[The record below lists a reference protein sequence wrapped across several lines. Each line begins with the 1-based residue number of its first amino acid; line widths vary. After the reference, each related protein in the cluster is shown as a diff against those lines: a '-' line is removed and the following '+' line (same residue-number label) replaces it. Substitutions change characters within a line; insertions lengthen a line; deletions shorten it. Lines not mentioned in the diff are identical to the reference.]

1 MPLLMD
7 MGRQPTILAAGL
19 SSAGDLKVS
28 DYQHLRR
35 SLAGRPQA
43 SGPIISRMSYPRIFA
58 LAQEML
64 DAYAA
69 GRSIAVPPSA
79 REGGCDLDTGYAVEA
94 ELTRIRR
101 AGGRRTVGRKIGLAN
116 RAVWRALKMKTLVW
130 ANMYDDTV
138 HHAARGDATLSLARM
153 RAPRLEPEIVV
164 KLRTAPVGGPSSQR
178 RPAGSQSDLALL
190 QPGVDAV
197 GALEAVD
204 WYALAFELVDCP
216 FPDWRFQPGDF
227 MASLGLHAALIV
239 GEPRPVQRD
248 AIPQLVDQLG
258 TFTVKLSK
266 NGEVVHEGG
275 GKNVLDN
282 PALCLVEF
290 ASAVPAQA
298 GAEPLRPGELIS
310 TGSLTTAP
318 PVAPGERW
326 SVVAD
331 GLDVP
336 PLSLRLTA

>member
-1 MPLLMD
+1 MTD
-7 MGRQPTILAAGL
+7 SR
-19 SSAGDLKVS
+19 VS
-28 DYQHLRR
+28 
-35 SLAGRPQA
+35 
-43 SGPIISRMSYPRIFA
+43 A
-58 LAQEML
+58 LAKEML

-69 GRSIAVPPSA
+69 GRAIGVPPSA

-101 AGGRRTVGRKIGLAN
+101 ASGRRTVGRKIGLAN
-116 RAVWRALKMKTLVW
+116 RAVWRVLKMETLVW

-138 HHAARGDATLSLARM
+138 HDAMRGEATLSLARM

-164 KLRTAPVGGPSSQR
+164 KLKSTL
-178 RPAGSQSDLALL
+178 RPD
-190 QPGVDAV
+190 VDAAD
-197 GALEAVD
+197 ALEAVE
-204 WYALAFELVDCP
+204 WYAFAFELVDCP
-216 FPDWRFQPGDF
+216 FPDWKFQPGDF
-227 MASLGLHAALIV
+227 MASLGLHAALVV
-239 GEPRPVQRD
+239 GEPRPVHRE

-258 TFTVKLSK
+258 AFTVKLSK

-318 PVAPGERW
+318 PVAAGERW
-326 SVVAD
+326 SVVAQ

>member
-1 MPLLMD
+1 MTD
-7 MGRQPTILAAGL
+7 TR
-19 SSAGDLKVS
+19 VS
-28 DYQHLRR
+28 
-35 SLAGRPQA
+35 
-43 SGPIISRMSYPRIFA
+43 A

-79 REGGCDLDTGYAVEA
+79 REAGCDLDTGYAVEA

-101 AGGRRTVGRKIGLAN
+101 ASGRRTVGRKIGLAN
-116 RAVWRALKMKTLVW
+116 RAVWRALKMNTLVW

-138 HHAARGDATLSLARM
+138 HDATRGEATLSLARM

-164 KLRTAPVGGPSSQR
+164 KLKSA
-178 RPAGSQSDLALL
+178 L
-190 QPGVDAV
+190 QPGVDAA
-197 GALEAVD
+197 GALEAVE
-204 WYALAFELVDCP
+204 WYACAFELVDCP
-216 FPDWRFQPGDF
+216 FPDWKFQPGDF
-227 MASLGLHAALIV
+227 MASLGLHAALVV
-239 GEPRPVQRD
+239 GEPRPVQRE

-258 TFTVKLSK
+258 AFTVKLSK

-275 GKNVLDN
+275 GTNVLDN

-318 PVAPGERW
+318 PVAASERW
-326 SVVAD
+326 SVVAQ

-336 PLSLRLTA
+336 ALTLRLTP